1 MESRVTE
8 ERLPRSAEELALW
21 ALYRQLRGSYAQLCR
36 VMVVRGMLAE
46 MPADLDK
53 PIKV

>member
-1 MESRVTE
+1 MESGVKVMRTDE
-8 ERLPRSAEELALW
+8 DQRLW
-21 ALYRQLRGSYAQLCR
+21 NLYRQLRGSYAELCR
-36 VMVVRGMLAE
+36 VLVVRGLLAE